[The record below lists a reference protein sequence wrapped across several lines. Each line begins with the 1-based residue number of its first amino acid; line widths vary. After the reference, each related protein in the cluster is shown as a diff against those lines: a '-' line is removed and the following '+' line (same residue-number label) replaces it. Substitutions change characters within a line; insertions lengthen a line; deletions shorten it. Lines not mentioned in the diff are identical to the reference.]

1 VRCTIEAIVTV
12 RSRWTGGDDA
22 DATDVDI
29 IDTEVENGSPVA
41 GQESKRSVDVD
52 ELAIMEH

>member
-1 VRCTIEAIVTV
+1 M
-12 RSRWTGGDDA
+12 
-22 DATDVDI
+22 

-52 ELAIMEH
+52 ELAITEH